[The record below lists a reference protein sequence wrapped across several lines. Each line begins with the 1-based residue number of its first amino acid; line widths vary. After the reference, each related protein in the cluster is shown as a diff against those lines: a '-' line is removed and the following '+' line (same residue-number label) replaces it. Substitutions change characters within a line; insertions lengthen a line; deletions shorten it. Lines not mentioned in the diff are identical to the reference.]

1 MKIAVVC
8 FLSMTLVGCALTQ
21 AERDEIIESASE
33 IAADRAGRLAFL
45 KARDAGLSE
54 EDSEKLA
61 NVARSESRK
70 VAEAIASRAIPKA
83 ESKKRSK
90 TGAVIASI
98 LMALL
103 QVAVAA
109 GKRSV

>member
-1 MKIAVVC
+1 MKTAVVC
-8 FLSMTLVGCALTQ
+8 FLSLFLVGCALTQ

-70 VAEAIASRAIPKA
+70 VAEAIASRAVPAA
-83 ESKKRSK
+83 EEKKRSK
-90 TGAVIASI
+90 TGAAIAAF

-103 QVAVAA
+103 QVGVAMA
-109 GKRSV
+109 KRSA